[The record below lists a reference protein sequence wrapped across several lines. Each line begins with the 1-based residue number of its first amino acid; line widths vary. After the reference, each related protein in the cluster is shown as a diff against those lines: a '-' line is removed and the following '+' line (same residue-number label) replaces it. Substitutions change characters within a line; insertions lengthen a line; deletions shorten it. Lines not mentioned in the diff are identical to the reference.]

1 VDDVLRRA
9 LAFLK
14 SASREFAVVNPA
26 RHAAALAY
34 FGMFSLIPILAI
46 GYQLAYRL
54 LSDQARGVLA
64 EFRAQ
69 LAALLG
75 EAVVTTL
82 HEQVTATAS
91 RTQAGSW
98 VVTLTSIFIILFTA
112 SGAFTQLKYSLNTI
126 WGIPYETQLRTRPM
140 ILARL
145 MGMAIVI
152 GIGFLLVL
160 AVGAYLLVSAVSGW
174 LGLGGIV
181 PVLNALAIILLL
193 ALSFAALYR
202 ILPDARVS
210 WRGACVGA
218 LLAAVVSMLGLV
230 VAAIYFRYFRLNTA
244 LGVAGGLALI
254 LIGINYLA
262 QIFLFGA
269 VVSKTLDVPARTEAV
284 PHG

>member
-244 LGVAGGLALI
+244 LGVAGGLALT